1 MCRLLCEHQ
10 FLTYFKYQGVWFLDQ
25 KNILS
30 FITNSQTSSK
40 VAVPLCIPT
49 SNEWAFLLL
58 CIFTNI
64 WWCCYWTRF
73 VLPDTQQAKTLR
85 PRSLQQK
92 QGLFIRQLSEEM
104 GGQVSALPSWRS
116 SACGIMW
123 YQINK
128 ATGWYVSWGAWRNVV
143 EK

>member
-1 MCRLLCEHQ
+1 MCRSLCEHQ
-10 FLTYFKYQGVWFLDQ
+10 FLTSFKYQAAWLLGQ

-30 FITNSQTSSK
+30 FITNRQTSSK
-40 VAVPLCIPT
+40 VTISFCSPT

-58 CIFTNI
+58 CIFTSI

-73 VLPDTQQAKTLR
+73 VLPDKQQGKTMR

-92 QGLFIRQLSEEM
+92 HGLFIRQLSEEM
-104 GGQVSALPSWRS
+104 GEQVSALPFWIL

-128 ATGWYVSWGAWRNVV
+128 ATGWYV
-143 EK
+143 